1 MQSGKAKAEVMG
13 RKAKLAHSYQ
23 ELLDEFSNK
32 DLKSVGNYTLGRLI
46 GKGSFGKVYLATH
59 KLTNGSKVV
68 LKSAKKDDSNLAREI
83 HHHRQFVHPHIAR
96 LYEVIV
102 TESMVWLVL
111 EYCQGDELYNYLLKH
126 GKLPVDKVQRIFAQL
141 VGAVSYVHLQS
152 CVHRDLKLEN
162 ILLDKHENVKLV
174 DFGFTRE
181 YEGKANYLQTFCGT
195 ICYSAPEML
204 KGEKYAGEKVDVWSL
219 GVILYALL
227 CGELPFDDDDDDV
240 TRRTILADEPQY
252 PDHVPPEALSLLK
265 AMLSKRPLLRPTL
278 PDILAHPFLADHAAQ
293 QQTILDVPQP
303 SPFTTP
309 VEKES
314 LQRMRSAGVDI
325 DTVIESVLAQRCD
338 ALAGWWTL
346 LIEKEQRKLVRRER
360 KRKEKELEHRNSRR
374 LSTTSSRLERLATV
388 EEAGSSYVK
397 LSDPPTPKSSRGRS
411 QRRSWHH
418 DSLRIDDFP
427 GLSELGRVNEALKAN
442 SAGVAA
448 ASATN
453 GNFSSN
459 RNSRN
464 SRNSRPSGEHRPPPV
479 DKDSLRSASSS
490 RQRRPIPPPKEG
502 VLRSARSRGSTLH
515 LVTTSDALA
524 AAGAAGVNG
533 VNGVHIANGASGAGG
548 AGGGSNGAS
557 GLHSNQ
563 KVRKKTSQ
571 VIITHWK
578 NMTHWIAENTR
589 RTKGAGKRG
598 GSHSTPNLLPKPLS
612 RSGGGGGT
620 GSSKDGGGSHGKDSK
635 ASSPRPQTSKYP
647 ASGSGGAGGSGT
659 GGLGIGLGGSNTAS
673 LPKGVVANGFAKAAG
688 QPTAAGPSSAS
699 AVTGGASGGG
709 AFRLDDL
716 GTPASMSGGGG
727 GGGGAVTS
735 GSSTANSPLSPS
747 LSATTPSNTN
757 YQQFYYQVHPQ
768 QQPQQGQAQQQQQ
781 PASAPRLQSTNSYKR
796 QSLSPSPLTPRS
808 AVRRSSA
815 GHHGLRGRKSTSSSV
830 SSIRSIHQ
838 HQHHHS
844 HSKASSTSS
853 NGSVSTATGAGA
865 GSSVS
870 AVGRSPHHSVKV
882 LPATPTT
889 TSFPSNL
896 RLVRGSVFTASSSAS
911 AAHAFNE
918 GMPLSRAPGSPNPFG
933 SHYQA
938 GGLHGGGGGGSGSLG
953 PAFVG
958 SSTPVMFAK
967 RKRNIFKGP
976 MLSFGNS
983 GGAAGAGASGRSAS
997 GGSGAKHS
1005 HSRSA
1010 SASGLGR
1017 RSGEITIEEE
1027 DEEEEEEMEDM
1038 EEEGEDIDDD
1048 DDAAANGH
1056 AAISRFLMDGGDAAG
1071 GLDDVEEV
1079 DQFSPI
1085 IRRPGEYIE
1094 EIYED
1099 AEEEDDVGEPGDD
1112 VGPGSDAAARNGSP
1126 IKTHGSEQAVSA
1138 A

>member
-1 MQSGKAKAEVMG
+1 MQSGKVRAETMG

-23 ELLDEFSNK
+23 ELLDEFSHK

-126 GKLPVDKVQRIFAQL
+126 GKLPVDKVQRIFTQL

-240 TRRTILADEPQY
+240 TRRTILGDEPKY

-265 AMLSKRPLLRPTL
+265 LMLSKRPLLRPTL

-293 QQTILDVPQP
+293 QQTILEMPQP

-346 LIEKEQRKLVRRER
+346 LIEKEQRKLARRER

-397 LSDPPTPKSSRGRS
+397 LSDPPTPKSSRGRT
-411 QRRSWHH
+411 QRRSGHY

-427 GLSELGRVNEALKAN
+427 GLSELGRVNEALKAAN
-442 SAGVAA
+442 STGVPV
-448 ASATN
+448 SS

-464 SRNSRPSGEHRPPPV
+464 SRTSGDHSRRPPPV

-524 AAGAAGVNG
+524 TAGAAGVGG
-533 VNGVHIANGASGAGG
+533 VNGVHHMTNGMSNSGTNGSNASGGP
-548 AGGGSNGAS
+548 
-557 GLHSNQ
+557 HSNQ

-578 NMTHWIAENTR
+578 NMTHWIAESTR

-598 GSHSTPNLLPKPLS
+598 GSHSTPNLVPKPLS
-612 RSGGGGGT
+612 GGSGGGP
-620 GSSKDGGGSHGKDSK
+620 SSNKEGGGSRGKDSK
-635 ASSPRPQTSKYP
+635 TSSPRPQTSKYP
-647 ASGSGGAGGSGT
+647 NSGSAGGGGGGA
-659 GGLGIGLGGSNTAS
+659 GGLGIGLGSGSNTAS
-673 LPKGVVANGFAKAAG
+673 LPKGVVANGFAKVGGNPTTAG
-688 QPTAAGPSSAS
+688 ANSNSA
-699 AVTGGASGGG
+699 ASGGG
-709 AFRLDDL
+709 ALAGALRLDDL
-716 GTPASMSGGGG
+716 GTPGSISGGGG
-727 GGGGAVTS
+727 AITS

-747 LSATTPSNTN
+747 LSATTPGNTN
-757 YQQFYYQVHPQ
+757 YQYYYQVQPQ
-768 QQPQQGQAQQQQQ
+768 QQSQSQSQQLS
-781 PASAPRLQSTNSYKR
+781 SAPRLQTTNSYKR

-808 AVRRSSA
+808 TVRRSSA
-815 GHHGLRGRKSTSSSV
+815 GHSHGGLRGRKSTSSSV

-838 HQHHHS
+838 HTHHHS

-853 NGSVSTATGAGA
+853 NGSVSTATGAGG
-865 GSSVS
+865 GSSIS

-889 TSFPSNL
+889 GSFPSNL
-896 RLVRGSVFTASSSAS
+896 RLVRGSVFTGSSSAS

-918 GMPLSRAPGSPNPFG
+918 GMPLGRAPGSPNPFG

-938 GGLHGGGGGGSGSLG
+938 GGLHGNNSSAGGLG
-953 PAFVG
+953 PGFG
-958 SSTPVMFAK
+958 SSGTPVMFAK

-976 MLSFGNS
+976 MLSFGNNNNS
-983 GGAAGAGASGRSAS
+983 TGAGGGRSAS
-997 GGSGAKHS
+997 GGSGGAKHS

-1027 DEEEEEEMEDM
+1027 DEEEEEEEMEDM
-1038 EEEGEDIDDD
+1038 EEEDEDLD

-1056 AAISRFLMDGGDAAG
+1056 AAISRFLLDGGDAGVG
-1071 GLDDVEEV
+1071 GADDIEEV

-1085 IRRPGEYIE
+1085 IQGPGEHIE

-1099 AEEEDDVGEPGDD
+1099 DEEAVVEEDDVGEPGDD
-1112 VGPGSDAAARNGSP
+1112 VGPGKAGNEITGTAANGSP
-1126 IKTHGSEQAVSA
+1126 IKAHGSEQAVSA